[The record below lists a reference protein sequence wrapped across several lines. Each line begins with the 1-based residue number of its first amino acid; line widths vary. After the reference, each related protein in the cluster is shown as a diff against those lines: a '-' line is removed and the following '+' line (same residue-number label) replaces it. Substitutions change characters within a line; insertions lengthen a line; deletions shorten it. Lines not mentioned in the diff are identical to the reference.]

1 MTRFLDETQPQE
13 VLRTAPKPTRS
24 TEPLELLQLL
34 GIGVLQPL
42 LLRFLL
48 QHFHRPTPP
57 PVKFKEL
64 RNCLWQRDRVQ
75 HWESKSL
82 SHRIWVHPPL
92 PARVKETSTWM
103 YKLLLTNISQITKFR
118 SVLEATTY

>member
-13 VLRTAPKPTRS
+13 VLRMAPKPTRC

-34 GIGVLQPL
+34 GISVLQPL
-42 LLRFLL
+42 L
-48 QHFHRPTPP
+48 QHFYRSTPP
-57 PVKFKEL
+57 PVKVKEL

-75 HWESKSL
+75 HWESNSL
-82 SHRIWVHPPL
+82 SHCIWVHPPL

-103 YKLLLTNISQITKFR
+103 YKLLLMNISQITKFH
-118 SVLEATTY
+118 SVLEATIY